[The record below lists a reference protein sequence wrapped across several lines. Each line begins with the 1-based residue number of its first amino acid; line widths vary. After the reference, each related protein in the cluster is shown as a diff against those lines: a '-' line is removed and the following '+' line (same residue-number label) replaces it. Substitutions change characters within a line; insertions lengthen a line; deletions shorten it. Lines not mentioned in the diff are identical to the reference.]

1 MPYSKLVTDT
11 KQKMTKTVEFL
22 QDELKGLRTGRAS
35 TGLVENLKVEYY
47 GSPTPLK
54 QVAALAAPEADMIVI
69 KPFDPS
75 SIGEIEKAI
84 KNSDLSLAP
93 QVDGKVIRLKI
104 PALSEE
110 RRRQLVAQA
119 KKLGEDAKVT
129 VRNIRRDAIKV
140 LEKNEK
146 DKVVTE
152 DDLEKGKKHID
163 DLTKELTD
171 KVDGIVKV
179 RSDDIMRD

>member
-1 MPYSKLVTDT
+1 MPYSKLVTET

-171 KVDGIVKV
+171 KVDGIVKM